1 MTGLGTLV
9 NMAAIL
15 IGSGLGLLLKMVFQS
30 GCRLLFPAQLAFV

>member
-15 IGSGLGLLLKMVFQS
+15 IGSGIGLLKGYDVES
-30 GCRLLFPAQLAFV
+30 AIIYEGK